1 MASTIIQD
9 ILTNGKAINNELG
22 KKIES
27 LNKTNSNFNTV
38 LTNKLK
44 DIINAIDKFKNTNL
58 QGLNETKNKLE
69 AVTKELQTTR
79 DNLQQTQAELDS
91 VKNSLNECQNA
102 LQEANTRKTELEQK
116 ERELND
122 RLTQLETEY
131 NNKIAGIRDEMAKK
145 SAEEKKVMQQ
155 EFDNQLANL
164 NAEKEQLRKEMQ
176 DAQNAQ
182 TEATNQLSALQKE
195 QEGLINNLATVNSF
209 LTQQLELITRINTN
223 QPNIDEYN
231 GLLDTIQ
238 NGLGGVITQINQA
251 VAGPSAVYP
260 TPLYDKYV
268 NLPLEQK
275 DEILNVLPVE
285 YKNEIRK
292 NPNDKANIQ
301 NILAKYYKGNV
312 LRGGKRKTRRM
323 KGRKGRKTMKKR
335 HMKTKKHLRRQKGG
349 YVYSSSKELDRA
361 SSVIGNGNSA
371 SLKSSSNKFTRSKR
385 HSKSRKTSL

>member
-79 DNLQQTQAELDS
+79 DNLQQTQTELDS

-102 LQEANTRKTELEQK
+102 LQEANARKTELEQR
-116 ERELND
+116 ERELNN
-122 RLTQLETEY
+122 RLSQLETEY

-145 SAEEKKVMQQ
+145 SAEEKKAMQQ

-182 TEATNQLSALQKE
+182 TAATNQLSALQKE

-268 NLPLEQK
+268 NLTPEQK

-301 NILAKYYKGNV
+301 NILSKYYKGNV

-349 YVYSSSKELDRA
+349 YVYSSSKELD
-361 SSVIGNGNSA
+361 SA